1 MIQRFHP
8 AVHCRMLFLLGLLLQ
23 GASVFGQDRL
33 QVQVSG
39 GYTREDLNWSIAGN
53 SAGQNPNI
61 YSELK
66 WRAVGGISTGAAL
79 SWQLWRRLVVFA
91 EGSRVFTLSG
101 TASDRDYGGDNRT
114 NPVYGQS
121 FESHSGYAY
130 TSFLGAGYRLWEG
143 GRLELTPA
151 VGYGFSGQRLSIQGD
166 GGLNSWYKTGWKG
179 AVVRVSG
186 VLKIDGRWGLLF
198 GGAYHQVN
206 YRADADWN
214 LIRTFSHPVS
224 FRHWADGYGLDGELG
239 IKYATGRHV
248 AVVLAGDYFTG
259 RTGKGIDELY
269 LASGQTS
276 QTQLNGVVLTGIGI
290 KAGLRVGF

>member
-1 MIQRFHP
+1 M
-8 AVHCRMLFLLGLLLQ
+8 G
-23 GASVFGQDRL
+23 VFGQDRL

-39 GYTREDLNWSIAGN
+39 GYQREDLHWSIAGN
-53 SAGQNPNI
+53 SAGQDPNV

-66 WRAVGGISTGAAL
+66 WQAVGGVSAGVAL
-79 SWQLWRRLVVFA
+79 SWQLWRKVVVFA

-101 TASDRDYGGDNRT
+101 TVSDRDYGGDNRT
-114 NPVYGQS
+114 HPVYGQS
-121 FESHSGYAY
+121 FDSHSGYAY

-143 GRLELTPA
+143 RRLELTPA
-151 VGYGFSGQRLSIQGD
+151 VGYGWSGQRLSIEGED
-166 GGLNSWYKTGWKG
+166 GLLNSRYQTGWKG
-179 AVVRVSG
+179 AVFRASG
-186 VLKIDGRWGLLF
+186 VLRIDGAWGILF
-198 GGAYHQVN
+198 GAAYHQVN

-239 IKYATGRHV
+239 VRYAAGRHV
-248 AVVLAGDYFTG
+248 AVVLAGDYFSG

-276 QTQLNGVVLTGIGI
+276 QTQLNGVVLTGF
-290 KAGLRVGF
+290 GLRVGLRLVL